1 MGTTEKNGIVGLD
14 NIFDLGPIDEGYSRE
29 EDIIPLGDK
38 QDPSKKDEKSI
49 KEGSKIEDDKP
60 DPGAQDAS
68 GEGKSN
74 PNTGEGSDDKDQ
86 KQDDKHQIPTV
97 NYKSILDTLS
107 KRGAI
112 PDLKDVVFGGDNG
125 EEITIND
132 LDFSNEES
140 LCDVLT
146 TIIESQKEDANKDKI
161 DVGSISDITKKLI
174 QADKAGA
181 NIVDILKQ
189 YDTNVAPIEKLD
201 VENKADQMK
210 IIRHYVDLL
219 GLPKD
224 EADEFYKGII
234 NKGEEYVE
242 AKAMKYKAELDKR
255 MDDIIQQRTQQAAE
269 KKAKDA
275 ENFKSYKKNLKASIQ
290 SKYQLNDN
298 MVSKA
303 LDFALKSSEEN
314 PGVTKAFQRVR
325 EMMMNPEEAPDLI
338 MFLMNPDEFAKQK
351 SNKVVSE
358 EKKRI
363 YKLISHTSKDKRTAP
378 VDDRGDQV
386 HGMKFDEIELK

>member
-38 QDPSKKDEKSI
+38 QEPSKKDEKSI
-49 KEGSKIEDDKP
+49 KEGYKIEDDKP
-60 DPGAQDAS
+60 EPGAQDAS
-68 GEGKSN
+68 GEGKNNS
-74 PNTGEGSDDKDQ
+74 NTGEASDDKDQ
-86 KQDDKHQIPTV
+86 KQDDKLQIPTV
-97 NYKSILDTLS
+97 NYKSILDILS

-201 VENKADQMK
+201 IENKADQLK

-255 MDDIIQQRTQQAAE
+255 MDDIIQQRTKQAAE

-275 ENFKSYKKNLKASIQ
+275 ENFKSYKKSLKASIQ

-298 MVSKA
+298 MVAKA
-303 LDFALKSSEEN
+303 LDFALKSSEDN
-314 PGVTKAFQRVR
+314 PGVTKAFQKVR

-338 MFLMNPDEFAKQK
+338 MFLMNPEEFAKQK

-363 YKLISHTSKDKRTAP
+363 YKMISHTSKDRRTAP

>member
-38 QDPSKKDEKSI
+38 QEPSKKDEKSI

-68 GEGKSN
+68 GEGKN
-74 PNTGEGSDDKDQ
+74 NLNTGEGSDDKAQ
-86 KQDDKHQIPTV
+86 KQDDKLQISTV

-275 ENFKSYKKNLKASIQ
+275 ENFKIYKKNLKASIQ

>member
-38 QDPSKKDEKSI
+38 QEPSKKDEKSI

-60 DPGAQDAS
+60 EPGAQDAS
-68 GEGKSN
+68 GEGKNNS
-74 PNTGEGSDDKDQ
+74 NTGEASDDKDQ
-86 KQDDKHQIPTV
+86 KQDDKLQIPTV
-97 NYKSILDTLS
+97 NYKSILDILS

-201 VENKADQMK
+201 IENKADQLK

-255 MDDIIQQRTQQAAE
+255 MDDIIQQRTKQAAE

-275 ENFKSYKKNLKASIQ
+275 ENFKSYKKSLKASIQ

-298 MVSKA
+298 MVAKA
-303 LDFALKSSEEN
+303 LDFALKSSEDN
-314 PGVTKAFQRVR
+314 PGVTKAFQKVR

-338 MFLMNPDEFAKQK
+338 MFLMNPEEFAKQK

-363 YKLISHTSKDKRTAP
+363 YKMISHTSKDRRTAP

>member
-38 QDPSKKDEKSI
+38 QEPSKKDEKSI

-68 GEGKSN
+68 GEGKN
-74 PNTGEGSDDKDQ
+74 NLNTGEVSDDKAQ
-86 KQDDKHQIPTV
+86 KQDDKLQISTV

-275 ENFKSYKKNLKASIQ
+275 
-290 SKYQLNDN
+290 
-298 MVSKA
+298 
-303 LDFALKSSEEN
+303 
-314 PGVTKAFQRVR
+314 
-325 EMMMNPEEAPDLI
+325 
-338 MFLMNPDEFAKQK
+338 
-351 SNKVVSE
+351 
-358 EKKRI
+358 
-363 YKLISHTSKDKRTAP
+363 
-378 VDDRGDQV
+378 
-386 HGMKFDEIELK
+386 

>member
-38 QDPSKKDEKSI
+38 QEPSKKDEKSI

-68 GEGKSN
+68 GEGKN
-74 PNTGEGSDDKDQ
+74 NLNTGEGSDDKAQ
-86 KQDDKHQIPTV
+86 KQDDKLQIPTV

>member
-38 QDPSKKDEKSI
+38 QEPSKKDEKSI

-68 GEGKSN
+68 GEGKN
-74 PNTGEGSDDKDQ
+74 NLNTGEGSDDKAQ
-86 KQDDKHQIPTV
+86 KQDEKLQISTV

>member
-38 QDPSKKDEKSI
+38 QEPSKKDEKSI

-60 DPGAQDAS
+60 DPGAHDAS
-68 GEGKSN
+68 GEGKN
-74 PNTGEGSDDKDQ
+74 NLNTGEGSDDKAQ
-86 KQDDKHQIPTV
+86 KQDDKLQIPTV

-224 EADEFYKGII
+224 ESDEFYKGII

>member
-38 QDPSKKDEKSI
+38 QEPSKKDEKSI

-60 DPGAQDAS
+60 DPGAHDAS
-68 GEGKSN
+68 GEGKN
-74 PNTGEGSDDKDQ
+74 NLNTGEGSDDKAQ
-86 KQDDKHQIPTV
+86 KQDDKLQIPTV

>member
-38 QDPSKKDEKSI
+38 QEPSKEDEKSI

-68 GEGKSN
+68 GEGKN
-74 PNTGEGSDDKDQ
+74 NLNTGEGSDDKAQ
-86 KQDDKHQIPTV
+86 KQDDKLQISTV

>member
-38 QDPSKKDEKSI
+38 QEPSKKDEKSI
-49 KEGSKIEDDKP
+49 KEGSKIEDGKP
-60 DPGAQDAS
+60 EPGAQDAS
-68 GEGKSN
+68 GEGKNNS
-74 PNTGEGSDDKDQ
+74 NTGEASDDKDQ
-86 KQDDKHQIPTV
+86 KQDDKLQIPTV
-97 NYKSILDTLS
+97 NYKSILDILS

-140 LCDVLT
+140 LCDVLA
-146 TIIESQKEDANKDKI
+146 TIIEGQKEDANKDKI

-201 VENKADQMK
+201 IENKADQLK

-255 MDDIIQQRTQQAAE
+255 MDDIIQQRTKQAAE

-275 ENFKSYKKNLKASIQ
+275 ENFKSYKKSLKASIQ

-298 MVSKA
+298 MVAKA
-303 LDFALKSSEEN
+303 LDFALKSSEDN
-314 PGVTKAFQRVR
+314 PGVTKAFQKVR

-338 MFLMNPDEFAKQK
+338 MFLMNPEEFAKQK

-363 YKLISHTSKDKRTAP
+363 YKMISHTSKDRRTAP

>member
-38 QDPSKKDEKSI
+38 QEPSKKDEKSI

-60 DPGAQDAS
+60 DPGAHDAS
-68 GEGKSN
+68 GEGKN
-74 PNTGEGSDDKDQ
+74 NLNTGEGSDDKAQ
-86 KQDDKHQIPTV
+86 KQDDKIQISTV